1 MQYPLIS
8 EYVAAIREAEGN
20 LDSLSNL
27 RPVLDSH
34 GEPFRSSGAFAIVF
48 KMKDPQS
55 GKCFALKC
63 FTEEQ
68 AGRAEAYR
76 LIAEELESVDSPY
89 LTSVRYL
96 EKELFVDCNCGES
109 EFPVLVMDWVDGKTM
124 EAYIAEHYADSDC
137 MAMLCFRFAK
147 MAAWLRAQPFAH
159 GDIKP
164 DNILVKADGSLTL
177 VDYDGMFIPAMK
189 GQPSPTMGT
198 RDFSHPLRKAD
209 DFDETIDDFSL
220 ASILL
225 SLKAIALCPRL
236 YEEYAAADR
245 LLFSATDYLDLS
257 QCKAMAALHGL
268 MADGELNRLLALFLL
283 AHAQKNLAATS
294 FRLFNMAKPK
304 IEEKLSTN
312 VTDEDRNEAI
322 EDSFG
327 AKYSKDGK
335 RLLKVPYGLKGE
347 YSIREGTKVVCDRAF
362 SGCSGLTS
370 IHIPDGVT
378 SIGKSAFSGCSGL
391 TSIHIPDGV
400 TSIGKSAFS
409 GCRGLTSIHIPDGVT
424 SIGYRAFEKCSG
436 LTSIHIP
443 DGVTSIGDSAFDGC
457 SGLTSIHLGS
467 RVKEMG
473 ANPFG
478 GVICNIENH
487 SPYFEVEDQVL
498 YTKGKKQLIAFL
510 SSADHFEIPD
520 GVTSIGN
527 RAFFGCSGLTNIHI
541 PDGVTSI
548 GDCAF
553 FGCSGLTNIHIPDG
567 VTSIGAGA
575 FYECSGLTS
584 IHIPDGV
591 TSIGA
596 GAFSWCSGLK
606 SIFIPKGTYD
616 KFSKM
621 LPNFKDKL
629 VEK

>member
-63 FTEEQ
+63 FTEDQ

-109 EFPVLVMDWVDGKTM
+109 EFPVLVMDWVEGKTM

-164 DNILVKADGSLTL
+164 DNILVKADGSLIL

-268 MADGELNRLLALFLL
+268 MADGELNRMLALFLL

-335 RLLKVPYGLKGE
+335 RLLKVPCGLKGV
-347 YSIREGTKVVCDRAF
+347 YSIREGTKVVCDYAF

-378 SIGKSAFSGCSGL
+378 SIGDWAFDECSGL
-391 TSIHIPDGV
+391 KNIHIPDGV
-400 TSIGKSAFS
+400 TSIGRYAFS
-409 GCRGLTSIHIPDGVT
+409 GCCGLTN
-424 SIGYRAFEKCSG
+424 
-436 LTSIHIP
+436 IHIP
-443 DGVTSIGDSAFDGC
+443 DGVTSIGDRAFSGC
-457 SGLTSIHLGS
+457 RGLTSIYLGS

-498 YTKGKKQLIAFL
+498 YTKGK
-510 SSADHFEIPD
+510 
-520 GVTSIGN
+520 
-527 RAFFGCSGLTNIHI
+527 
-541 PDGVTSI
+541 
-548 GDCAF
+548 
-553 FGCSGLTNIHIPDG
+553 
-567 VTSIGAGA
+567 
-575 FYECSGLTS
+575 
-584 IHIPDGV
+584 
-591 TSIGA
+591 
-596 GAFSWCSGLK
+596 
-606 SIFIPKGTYD
+606 
-616 KFSKM
+616 
-621 LPNFKDKL
+621 
-629 VEK
+629 

>member
-1 MQYPLIS
+1 LIS

-63 FTEEQ
+63 FTEDQ

-109 EFPVLVMDWVDGKTM
+109 EFPVLVMDWVEGKTM

-164 DNILVKADGSLTL
+164 DNILVKADGSLIL

-236 YEEYAAADR
+236 Y
-245 LLFSATDYLDLS
+245 
-257 QCKAMAALHGL
+257 
-268 MADGELNRLLALFLL
+268 
-283 AHAQKNLAATS
+283 
-294 FRLFNMAKPK
+294 
-304 IEEKLSTN
+304 
-312 VTDEDRNEAI
+312 V
-322 EDSFG
+322 
-327 AKYSKDGK
+327 
-335 RLLKVPYGLKGE
+335 
-347 YSIREGTKVVCDRAF
+347 
-362 SGCSGLTS
+362 
-370 IHIPDGVT
+370 
-378 SIGKSAFSGCSGL
+378 
-391 TSIHIPDGV
+391 
-400 TSIGKSAFS
+400 
-409 GCRGLTSIHIPDGVT
+409 
-424 SIGYRAFEKCSG
+424 
-436 LTSIHIP
+436 
-443 DGVTSIGDSAFDGC
+443 
-457 SGLTSIHLGS
+457 
-467 RVKEMG
+467 
-473 ANPFG
+473 
-478 GVICNIENH
+478 
-487 SPYFEVEDQVL
+487 
-498 YTKGKKQLIAFL
+498 
-510 SSADHFEIPD
+510 
-520 GVTSIGN
+520 
-527 RAFFGCSGLTNIHI
+527 
-541 PDGVTSI
+541 
-548 GDCAF
+548 
-553 FGCSGLTNIHIPDG
+553 
-567 VTSIGAGA
+567 
-575 FYECSGLTS
+575 
-584 IHIPDGV
+584 
-591 TSIGA
+591 
-596 GAFSWCSGLK
+596 
-606 SIFIPKGTYD
+606 
-616 KFSKM
+616 
-621 LPNFKDKL
+621 
-629 VEK
+629 